1 MKGGEKGKKRGMAW
15 SLMLWVCTV
24 ECQWIITP
32 TSATC
37 SLKKLKSLK
46 HSTPSSAIKTNHA
59 IARRRALKALNT
71 PPSPI
76 KPTKSYELPKN
87 INANLMFRSLLSLSL
102 LNNSSKQPLLPFL
115 PLLTSP
121 PSSPSLYA
129 DFFARTWQ
137 FCFSITYYP
146 CNIRTICRFIRTYY
160 NNLRWYSCRKWMDPC
175 IPDKNYN
182 NKT

>member
-1 MKGGEKGKKRGMAW
+1 MRSTIKAKRKAREEVMKGGEKGKKRGMAW

-102 LNNSSKQPLLPFL
+102 SSKQPLPHFLQFLSWHHPSYIWWLP
-115 PLLTSP
+115 
-121 PSSPSLYA
+121 
-129 DFFARTWQ
+129 R
-137 FCFSITYYP
+137 
-146 CNIRTICRFIRTYY
+146 
-160 NNLRWYSCRKWMDPC
+160 
-175 IPDKNYN
+175 
-182 NKT
+182 